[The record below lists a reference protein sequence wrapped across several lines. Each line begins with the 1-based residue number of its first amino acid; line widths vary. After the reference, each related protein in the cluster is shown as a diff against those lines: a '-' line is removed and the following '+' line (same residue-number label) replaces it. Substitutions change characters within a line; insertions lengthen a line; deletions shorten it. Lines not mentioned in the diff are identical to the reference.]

1 MISMQYTQYL
11 PGTWHIIASTF
22 KMWTSGKKTNPS
34 ITYSIIQS
42 YPLRI
47 HDEVTYQTRNKSKSI
62 VGYDTLDNNQF
73 NWRGKGILKLFS
85 SKWDIIYIDDEVL
98 IINFSATL
106 ATPSGMDI
114 LLRNKQNAD
123 SYKRQILNH
132 PEKFNLNTKTIQ
144 KFKWLF

>member
-1 MISMQYTQYL
+1 MQYTQYL
-11 PGTWHIIASTF
+11 PGTWNIIASTF

-42 YPLRI
+42 HPLRI

-62 VGYDTLDNNQF
+62 VGYDTLDDHEF
-73 NWRGKGILKLFS
+73 TWRGKGILRLFS

-114 LLRNKQNAD
+114 LLRNKQNVD
-123 SYKRQILNH
+123 SYKSQILNH

-144 KFKWLF
+144 KFKWLI

>member
-1 MISMQYTQYL
+1 MQYTQYL

-42 YPLRI
+42 HPLRI
-47 HDEVTYQTRNKSKSI
+47 LDEVTYQTRNKSKSI
-62 VGYDTLDNNQF
+62 VGYDTLDNDQF
-73 NWRGKGILKLFS
+73 NWRGKGMLKLFS
-85 SKWDIIYIDDEVL
+85 SKCDIIYIDDEVL

-132 PEKFNLNTKTIQ
+132 LEKFNLNTKTIQ

>member
-1 MISMQYTQYL
+1 MQYTQYL

-42 YPLRI
+42 HPLRI
-47 HDEVTYQTRNKSKSI
+47 HDEVTYQTQNKSKSI
-62 VGYDTLDNNQF
+62 VGYDTLDIDQF

-123 SYKRQILNH
+123 SYKSKILNH